1 MCRTFH
7 WIWDINL
14 NQTAKAAEG
23 EGNTIFVGFFIAFFA
38 NMYYAYR
45 AGLRND

>member
-1 MCRTFH
+1 MRRSFH
-7 WIWDINL
+7 WIRAAEL

-23 EGNTIFVGFFIAFFA
+23 EGNTIFVGFFIAFFT